1 MSLESLEKDAPPEK
15 GGKDDKKKKEKR
27 GMLGGMFKRKDKR
40 TKGIDKEVDDGDKS
54 SSDLSQQAPQAKESM
69 ESLSQEAQAVRSA
82 PQPHRQTS
90 KLQKSPPAKVSPRSS
105 NIQRDAI
112 GPRPNTADSQNT
124 MISEPSRVPP
134 TASESNGSM
143 RMVQP
148 EQPTVATEEAAP
160 VLNFNP
166 PQQTY
171 EEPPQAESPKD
182 TRRGVFSPIKDV
194 LQPSPSEPKPEKTRK
209 AKQRMPMDDFDSS
222 SEDEHP
228 TEQPSEHH
236 SHEEVEER
244 HLALAKEAQREGFEP
259 QATQATTHNEQ
270 SSEER
275 LSESPVE
282 ITLPQGYPQRS
293 PPQQQNRTHHQPPP
307 LMVDTSSQE
316 DPNSSPVSPAPSST
330 ELGEIPPEHTGREET
345 PASTAHSSTPT
356 WSDASLRAYLED
368 DTEIRDLLVVV
379 HDKSN
384 IKPARRDHPI
394 VQNMYKEENRK
405 LGEISE
411 RLDNL
416 LGDYLARK
424 GKSTSTT
431 TAAVR

>member
-1 MSLESLEKDAPPEK
+1 MSLDSLEKDAPPEK

-40 TKGIDKEVDDGDKS
+40 TKGLDKEIEEGDKTS
-54 SSDLSQQAPQAKESM
+54 NDLSQQSPQAKESM
-69 ESLSQEAQAVRSA
+69 ESLSQDAQAARSA

-112 GPRPNTADSQNT
+112 GPRPNTAESQST
-124 MISEPSRVPP
+124 MIPEPSRVPP

-143 RMVQP
+143 RIVQP
-148 EQPTVATEEAAP
+148 EQPTITTEEAAP

-166 PQQTY
+166 PQQMY

-182 TRRGVFSPIKDV
+182 TRRGMFSPIKDV
-194 LQPSPSEPKPEKTRK
+194 LKSSPSEPKPEKARK

-228 TEQPSEHH
+228 TEPPSEHD
-236 SHEEVEER
+236 SHEVLAER
-244 HLALAKEAQREGFEP
+244 HLAIAQEAQREEFEP
-259 QATQATTHNEQ
+259 QAIQATSHNEPQ
-270 SSEER
+270 SGER

-282 ITLPQGYPQRS
+282 VATPQGYQQRS
-293 PPQQQNRTHHQPPP
+293 PPQQQNRARQQPPP

-316 DPNSSPVSPAPSST
+316 DPNSSPVSPPLSSP
-330 ELGEIPPEHTGREET
+330 ELVELPPENTGREET

-384 IKPARRDHPI
+384 VKPARRDHPI
-394 VQNMYKEENRK
+394 VQNMYKDENRK
-405 LGEISE
+405 LGEISD
-411 RLDNL
+411 RLDSL

-424 GKSTSTT
+424 GRSTT
-431 TAAVR
+431 AVR